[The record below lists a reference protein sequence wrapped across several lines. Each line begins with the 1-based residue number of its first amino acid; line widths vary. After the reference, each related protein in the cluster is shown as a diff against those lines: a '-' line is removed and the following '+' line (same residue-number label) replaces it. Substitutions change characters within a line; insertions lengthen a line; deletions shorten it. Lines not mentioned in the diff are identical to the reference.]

1 MVHALLE
8 AAAATVYP
16 NVRLLLVGGQS
27 LSGPQ
32 LAQTR
37 RVFPNARVVQTYA
50 CTEAG
55 SSITFAQLH
64 PLYEEHGSSRGAAGD
79 YVGFAPAHVEM
90 KVVPVLEDEAKNT
103 QGVSSSLSSN
113 HATASQSGIIAT
125 RGPHVM
131 NGYWQ
136 RGNEVFLHVHRQ
148 NRVGLTSDGW
158 LLTNDL
164 GLLDVEGRLY
174 FSGRASD
181 VIRSGGESIPASE
194 VERTI
199 LSHPLVHTCAV
210 FPLPDERFGEAVCVA
225 VVLKERASTTGD
237 RSRVV
242 TMGTAASFDILA
254 EVKRHCTNHGL
265 APYKRP
271 RRAFILP
278 ELPTNSSGKVLKH
291 QLVKMFGETKGKGK
305 EGDDMTPSL
314 ASPSERMLRSRL

>member
-1 MVHALLE
+1 M
-8 AAAATVYP
+8 
-16 NVRLLLVGGQS
+16 
-27 LSGPQ
+27 
-32 LAQTR
+32 
-37 RVFPNARVVQTYA
+37 
-50 CTEAG
+50 
-55 SSITFAQLH
+55 
-64 PLYEEHGSSRGAAGD
+64 
-79 YVGFAPAHVEM
+79 
-90 KVVPVLEDEAKNT
+90 
-103 QGVSSSLSSN
+103 
-113 HATASQSGIIAT
+113 
-125 RGPHVM
+125 
-131 NGYWQ
+131 
-136 RGNEVFLHVHRQ
+136 
-148 NRVGLTSDGW
+148 TSDGW

-164 GLLDVEGRLY
+164 GILDVEGRLY

-271 RRAFILP
+271 RRAFVLP
-278 ELPTNSSGKVLKH
+278 QLPTNSSGKVLKH

-305 EGDDMTPSL
+305 EGDDRTPSL
-314 ASPSERMLRSRL
+314 ASTSERMLRSRL